1 MPTVSRPPSCRAGA
15 CPPALAGS
23 RGRRAACRPSG
34 PSPRPALPASRGRR
48 RCPPPRS
55 SLPIPGWPRRG
66 RSSARPVPPCG
77 WRWLP
82 VPPSASAASPV
93 PARHSAI
100 EDRGANRPIID
111 AETARFLLLLPACRP
126 RPVVRFAE
134 IAHLL
139 KAEFFFAIIALDV
152 VPWQVRST
160 GKERSDMDAA
170 AFAVWRAGVGL
181 LNRTQRSL
189 LLEDLALAEA
199 DDPIDHPAAEI
210 AEITPQSEVAGA
222 SVVAERRANPAQ
234 SQGLLGQIGQARIAS
249 LGCPH
254 CGGDEIRPWGK
265 ASGKPRYRCISC
277 CKTFNPLTGTPLAGL
292 RHMDRW
298 NNQAQALING
308 ETVAQAANRCK
319 VAYTTAFRWRHRF
332 LAALNLD
339 KPQHLSGIVEADET
353 FILESFKGKRSD
365 LPRAA
370 RKRGGKAAKR
380 GLSVEQIPIMVARD
394 RSGATIDA
402 VLPRLDTASITKA
415 LGGVIVRPAQLCC
428 DGGSAIIAFARRA
441 RLTFHVLPAPG
452 NPKPEVPELHINN
465 VNAYHGRFKEW
476 MRRFHGVATK
486 NLPNYL
492 SWRRTIEVLG
502 AASTP
507 AAWIRAAAG
516 LGPYQHRTL

>member
-1 MPTVSRPPSCRAGA
+1 MTADEFIAWAIEQPEGQRYELAAGEVIA
-15 CPPALAGS
+15 MAPERSGHALAKAHIWRRLTEAVEAAQLPCDVFPDGMAVPVDADS
-23 RGRRAACRPSG
+23 LYEPDVFVRCGRRLADETVGLNDPVIVVEV
-34 PSPRPALPASRGRR
+34 L
-48 RCPPPRS
+48 PRS
-55 SLPIPGWPRRG
+55 TRARDSGTRLIDYFRLP
-66 RSSARPVPPCG
+66 SV
-77 WRWLP
+77 
-82 VPPSASAASPV
+82 
-93 PARHSAI
+93 RHY
-100 EDRGANRPIID
+100 II
-111 AETARFLLLLPACRP
+111 
-126 RPVVRFAE
+126 
-134 IAHLL
+134 
-139 KAEFFFAIIALDV
+139 AIIALDV

-199 DDPIDHPAAEI
+199 DDPIDHPAAQM
-210 AEITPQSEVAGA
+210 AETTPQSAVAGA

-353 FILESFKGKRSD
+353 FIPESFKGKRSD

-441 RLTFHVLPAPG
+441 RLTFHVLPARVIPS
-452 NPKPEVPELHINN
+452 
-465 VNAYHGRFKEW
+465 
-476 MRRFHGVATK
+476 RRCRSFTSTTSMPTTADSRNGCGASMGW
-486 NLPNYL
+486 P
-492 SWRRTIEVLG
+492 RRTC
-502 AASTP
+502 
-507 AAWIRAAAG
+507 
-516 LGPYQHRTL
+516 RTT